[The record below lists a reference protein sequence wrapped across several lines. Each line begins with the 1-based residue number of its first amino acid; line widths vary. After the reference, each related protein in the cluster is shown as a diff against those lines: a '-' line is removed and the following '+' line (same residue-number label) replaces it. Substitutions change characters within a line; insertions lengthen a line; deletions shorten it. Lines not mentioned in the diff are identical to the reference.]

1 MYATNDPAQ
10 SERPAMITRSIALM
24 KPVTWFPPT
33 WAFLWGAVA
42 SGATS
47 WAPDDVLRIVLGMV
61 MAGPILCGL
70 SQVVND
76 YFDREVDALNEP
88 HRLIPSGMV
97 SIKQV
102 MLTILALLVLGF
114 SIGLYLGTEI
124 SLLVAFGVFLA
135 IAYSAPPLRAKRNGW
150 YGNALAAISYEG
162 LAWLAGHLV
171 FAPLT
176 PASVLVAVLYSL
188 GTHGIMSINDYKSI
202 EGDRKSGIRSIPVI
216 YGPKRAAWLI
226 VLTMNLAQV
235 GVLAAFLMWG
245 QPVVALVLTGV
256 LLVQLPLQ
264 YRFIRR
270 PMETYLVFSAFGVSI
285 FVLGMAVAALGL
297 RAMA

>member
-1 MYATNDPAQ
+1 
-10 SERPAMITRSIALM
+10 MITRSIALM